1 MRITTAVGLAVLA
14 VLAVAPLAHAQQ
26 VQYRS
31 LTGVEFRA
39 QPDTGGVARAEA
51 ALKGDPKNVQL
62 ILALG
67 LAQAAIRQYR
77 EAIATFSRGIK
88 IDPTN
93 ALLYRWRGHRYI
105 STGQVTKALADL
117 ERGNRIDS
125 TNYGIYYHLG
135 VAHFLRGEFQAAA
148 AAFSQCQRRA
158 PDPNELAG
166 ATDWLWMSLSRAGRK
181 ADAQRALAPI
191 SDTLKVTTATA
202 YWQRLLLYR
211 GLIKPTEVITAKDT
225 ADVQVATLSFG
236 VGNWYLTRGD
246 MAKAREWFEKSVA
259 SRGWPGFGF
268 FASQVELARMKKK

>member
-1 MRITTAVGLAVLA
+1 MWLVDGGLRGTVEYPERLDPDSRLRAPVLGLPLSRPPMRITTAVGLA

-39 QPDTGGVARAEA
+39 QPDTGGVARAEV

-117 ERGNRIDS
+117 ERGDR
-125 TNYGIYYHLG
+125 
-135 VAHFLRGEFQAAA
+135 
-148 AAFSQCQRRA
+148 
-158 PDPNELAG
+158 
-166 ATDWLWMSLSRAGRK
+166 
-181 ADAQRALAPI
+181 
-191 SDTLKVTTATA
+191 
-202 YWQRLLLYR
+202 
-211 GLIKPTEVITAKDT
+211 
-225 ADVQVATLSFG
+225 
-236 VGNWYLTRGD
+236 
-246 MAKAREWFEKSVA
+246 KSV
-259 SRGWPGFGF
+259 
-268 FASQVELARMKKK
+268 V